1 MDLAALSR
9 GRRILSAAV
18 ALSAVGLVS
27 AKTRVGPD
35 ASSGGAAEWVIA
47 CCFVIS
53 LGLLIVIWRKEH
65 AASELRF
72 AERQRQQLALL
83 KLQAELHKR
92 RKAEP
97 SESTTPDDVDGHA

>member
-1 MDLAALSR
+1 MDIAALSR

-27 AKTRVGPD
+27 VKTRVGPD
-35 ASSGGAAEWVIA
+35 AADGSPAGWVLA
-47 CCFVIS
+47 SCFLIS
-53 LGLLIVIWRKEH
+53 LALLLVVWRKEH
-65 AASELRF
+65 AASELAF

-83 KLQAELHKR
+83 RLQAEQQRR

-97 SESTTPDDVDGHA
+97 DERAAPGDDQA